1 MGVVSIYLVGFISDA
16 FYANLEQRLQEEAG
30 LLSAGV
36 SHLML
41 QPIDLEGLD
50 RTARRTSE
58 IIDARVTVLDL
69 NGGVLADSGD
79 ALASGEA
86 FADRPEFRWAA
97 NVGASEVT
105 RRNPRTGEDTLYV
118 GARVEAGGLP
128 VGIVITEVPVSRAQ
142 SSVNRIIATIILAA
156 LIVACLSVSLGFYLA
171 RRTSRSVKSVAEGA
185 RRLARGDLD
194 HRVRALSMDETQDL
208 AAAFNGMAASLREMV
223 GDLSAERNKLSAVL
237 DVMRDGVIVVE
248 ANGEIALMNE
258 AAGELLDA
266 SMSRVTGSRLIE
278 VVRDHELQQLIAR
291 ALATG
296 EPIQGEVELLHRRR
310 FLSATAVPLSQ
321 GPQGGVLLTLH
332 DLTSIRQAETTRKE
346 FVSNVSH
353 EMRSPLASV
362 KAMVETLE
370 GGAIDDRDV
379 AQDFLRRVHRD
390 VNRMTTMVNDLLH
403 LSRLESG
410 QAELRPTAV
419 DLAAVLEEAA
429 SQFRLQ
435 AAAMD
440 VGLISDF
447 PLALP
452 MVRAE
457 EEKLLQV
464 LVNLLENAL
473 KFTPSGET
481 ITLWARDAGDRVEI
495 GVSDTG
501 VGIPREHLPH
511 VFERFYKV
519 DRARRDSGAG
529 LGLAI
534 VKHIVHAYGGEVG
547 VRSEEGV
554 GSTFTFTVPHASREA

>member
-1 MGVVSIYLVGFISDA
+1 
-16 FYANLEQRLQEEAG
+16 
-30 LLSAGV
+30 
-36 SHLML
+36 
-41 QPIDLEGLD
+41 
-50 RTARRTSE
+50 
-58 IIDARVTVLDL
+58 
-69 NGGVLADSGD
+69 
-79 ALASGEA
+79 
-86 FADRPEFRWAA
+86 
-97 NVGASEVT
+97 
-105 RRNPRTGEDTLYV
+105 
-118 GARVEAGGLP
+118 
-128 VGIVITEVPVSRAQ
+128 
-142 SSVNRIIATIILAA
+142 
-156 LIVACLSVSLGFYLA
+156 
-171 RRTSRSVKSVAEGA
+171 
-185 RRLARGDLD
+185 
-194 HRVRALSMDETQDL
+194 
-208 AAAFNGMAASLREMV
+208 
-223 GDLSAERNKLSAVL
+223 
-237 DVMRDGVIVVE
+237 VIVVE

-266 SMSRVTGSRLIE
+266 SLSRVTGSRLIE

-370 GGAIDDRDV
+370 GGAIDDRNV

-419 DLAAVLEEAA
+419 DLGAVLEEAA

-435 AAAMD
+435 AAALD
-440 VGLISDF
+440 VGLVSDF
-447 PLALP
+447 PPALP
-452 MVRAE
+452 RVRAE

-473 KFTPSGET
+473 KFTLSGET

>member
-1 MGVVSIYLVGFISDA
+1 MGVVSIYLVGFIRDA
-16 FYANLEQRLQEEAG
+16 FYDNLEQRLQAEAG
-30 LLSAGV
+30 LLGEGV
-36 SHLML
+36 SHLL
-41 QPIDLEGLD
+41 AHPVDFEGLE

-58 IIDARVTVLDL
+58 IVDGRVMVVDL
-69 NGGVLADSGD
+69 QGNVLADSAG
-79 ALASGEA
+79 APSPGEL
-86 FADRPEFRWAA
+86 FVDRPEFRWAA
-97 NVGASEVT
+97 GVGASEVS
-105 RRNPRTGEDTLYV
+105 RRNPQTGEDTLYV
-118 GARVEAGGLP
+118 GTRVEAGGLP
-128 VGIVITEVPVSRAQ
+128 MGVVIIEVPLSRAQ
-142 SSVNRIIATIILAA
+142 SGVDRIIATIVLAA
-156 LIVACLSVSLGFYLA
+156 MVVACLSVALGFYLA

-185 RRLARGDLD
+185 RRLAQGDLG
-194 HRVRALSMDETQDL
+194 HRVRALSLDETQEL
-208 AAAFNGMAASLREMV
+208 ATAFNTMAAALREMV
-223 GDLSAERNKLSAVL
+223 DDLSAERNKLSAVL
-237 DVMRDGVIVVE
+237 DVMRDGVIVVG
-248 ANGEIALMNE
+248 ADGEIALINE
-258 AAGELLDA
+258 AAGELLD
-266 SMSRVTGSRLIE
+266 SSVSRAAGSRLVE

-296 EPIQGEVELLHRRR
+296 EPVQGEVELLHRRR
-310 FLSATAVPLSQ
+310 FLSATAAPLSQ
-321 GPQGGVLLTLH
+321 GAQGGVLLTLH

-390 VNRMTTMVNDLLH
+390 VNRMTAMVNDLVE

-410 QAELRPTAV
+410 QADLRPTAL
-419 DLAAVLEEAA
+419 DATSVLEEAA

-435 AAAMD
+435 AAMD
-440 VGLISDF
+440 VSLVSDF
-447 PLALP
+447 PPELP
-452 MVRAE
+452 IVRAE

-473 KFTPSGET
+473 KFTPAGGT
-481 ITLWARDAGDRVEI
+481 IRLWARDAGGRVEI

-501 VGIPREHLPH
+501 AGIPREHLPH

-519 DRARRDSGAG
+519 DRARRDRGAG

-547 VRSEEGV
+547 VRSEEGA
-554 GSTFTFTVPHASREA
+554 GSTFTFTVPHALQEA